1 MKMAGTDWMNTIFH
15 FEIGFRSLIILNSI
29 MLKLMVVVSVDTV
42 TVMDIKFI
50 NVHEDNSAAKNMKTD
65 SSSKKYDYY
74 MEKEASDVSL

>member
-1 MKMAGTDWMNTIFH
+1 
-15 FEIGFRSLIILNSI
+15 